1 MTRYPYSLMILVL
14 SIFLL
19 APGYQTA
26 MGQTM
31 KETIKED
38 AVDTKITA
46 SVKSHL
52 ATNDKLKTLTQISVR
67 TDNKVVYLTGKVPTQ
82 KEKDL
87 AGRVARKVEHV
98 QKVVNDIEVRP

>member
-1 MTRYPYSLMILVL
+1 MPRYPYSSMVLVL

-19 APGYQTA
+19 SAGYQTA
-26 MGQTM
+26 IGQTM
-31 KETIKED
+31 KED

-67 TDNKVVYLTGKVPTQ
+67 TDKKVVYLTGTVPTQ

-87 AGRVARKVEHV
+87 AGQVARKVEHV

>member
-1 MTRYPYSLMILVL
+1 MSRYPYSSIIVPVL

-19 APGYQTA
+19 AAGYQTA
-26 MGQTM
+26 TGQTM
-31 KETIKED
+31 KED

-52 ATNDKLKTLTQISVR
+52 ATNDKLKTLTQISVK
-67 TDNKVVYLTGKVPTQ
+67 TDNKVVHLTGKVPTQ

-87 AGRVARKVEHV
+87 AGEVARKVEHV